1 MARDT
6 SEDIIW
12 FLSGLAIGATVGLLF
27 APQSG
32 EETRS
37 QIRSVARK
45 SGDRLREQGDELF
58 SRGRDLFERGKELA
72 DEASGIFERGRNL
85 VDG

>member
-1 MARDT
+1 MARNNSD
-6 SEDIIW
+6 DLLW
-12 FLSGLAIGATVGLLF
+12 FLSGLAIGATVGLLY

-37 QIRSVARK
+37 QIRSAAHK
-45 SGDRLREQGDELF
+45 SGDRLRESGDELF
-58 SRGRDLFERGKELA
+58 SRGRDLFERGKDLA

-85 VDG
+85 VDS

>member
-1 MARDT
+1 MARDN
-6 SEDIIW
+6 SDDILW
-12 FLSGLAIGATVGLLF
+12 FLSGLAIGATAGLLL

-37 QIRSVARK
+37 QIRSAARK
-45 SGDRLREQGDELF
+45 GGERLKETSDELYD
-58 SRGRDLFERGKELA
+58 RGLELFERGKELA
-72 DEASGIFERGRNL
+72 DEASGIYERGRNL